1 MKKRLV
7 SLLLVLAL
15 LIPMAAFAEEDAV
28 SSASV
33 ANFYGDYA
41 LTGDD
46 LMNAVNSFSG
56 FYLVS
61 TVNPDGT
68 ANSAYF
74 IFAITKYEDK
84 YYLRLGLAENQS
96 KINLEANGC
105 GVAVYAASPSN
116 EEGAKPYAVSG
127 ARMTF
132 SKVTD
137 TAVEEALVK
146 ESGSDTAMFFEI
158 TNVAPL
164 G

>member
-1 MKKRLV
+1 MAKRLV

-15 LIPMAAFAEEDAV
+15 FIPMAALAEEDAV

-33 ANFYGDYA
+33 ANYYADSA
-41 LTGDD
+41 LTGDE
-46 LMNAVNSFSG
+46 LMNAVNSYSG

-68 ANSAYF
+68 ANAAYF

-96 KINLEANGC
+96 KINLEANGN
-105 GVAVYAASPSN
+105 GVAVYAATPSS

-127 ARMTF
+127 ARMVF
-132 SKVTD
+132 SKITD
-137 TAVEEALVK
+137 EAVAEALAK
-146 ESGSDTAMFFEI
+146 EANSDTAMFFEI
-158 TNVAPL
+158 TEVKPL